1 MLFSASIPI
10 GLLGD
15 SDSGSD
21 LENSLL
27 PLTTPPNNHS
37 IGNQKLVGAHSQSAA
52 KGVDLEP
59 DDFDFYG

>member
-1 MLFSASIPI
+1 MMFFAAIPV

-21 LENSLL
+21 LDDSLL

-37 IGNQKLVGAHSQSAA
+37 VGAHSQSVA
-52 KGVDLEP
+52 KVDLEP